1 MQRRQQQTP
10 PDAVI
15 RELESRLDK
24 LVTELIAR
32 DLNVRPEDITPEFIR
47 HWRDEHLYPVAE
59 VDLTTLYGGYNGE
72 GRRILTRTEIKS
84 DRDHAARF
92 FSRF

>member
-1 MQRRQQQTP
+1 MQRKQQQPP

-15 RELESRLDK
+15 KELESRLDK

-32 DLNVRPEDITPEFIR
+32 DLKVNPEDITPEFIR
-47 HWRDEHLYPVAE
+47 RWRDEHLYPVAE

-72 GRRILTRTEIKS
+72 GRRILTRAEINS
-84 DRDHAARF
+84 DREHATSF